1 APCSVFEW
9 DATKMVV
16 KMPTEVTHG
25 ASEHPEDLFPWKR
38 NLQRIHKRAW
48 RFVKECILHSPK
60 DHRERINS
68 VDPTDLYKNKLQC
81 GHSKSLKPATDITNS
96 AANTTKKQAE
106 NIKDELHCEHEIEQ
120 VFHQEHF
127 IVVDLD
133 SRHPQYSYSD
143 HAEDRNTKR
152 CHEYF
157 DISGIDNVYYSETQ
171 E

>member
-1 APCSVFEW
+1 LDVDWKSAFSTTYNIRKVK
-9 DATKMVV
+9 TKY
-16 KMPTEVTHG
+16 
-25 ASEHPEDLFPWKR
+25 
-38 NLQRIHKRAW
+38 NN
-48 RFVKECILHSPK
+48 FVKTSVGKKSSKDSQKGLGDSSTSASSTRPK
-60 DHRERINS
+60 TTGS
-68 VDPTDLYKNKLQC
+68 
-81 GHSKSLKPATDITNS
+81 KPATDTTNP
-96 AANTTKKQAE
+96 AANTSKKQAE

-133 SRHPQYSYSD
+133 SRHPQYSYCD